1 MLTFTPLV
9 RNPHVLT
16 VLTHF
21 WKPRLDTVRYPVE
34 RFIHQTEPGARVLVL
49 RQRPATPPR
58 GRLVLLHGLEGSSDA
73 AYMISMA
80 ARALEAGF
88 AVDRFNFRSCGESG
102 SLSETMYHAGLTVD
116 VRSYI
121 ATLAE
126 PVFVAGYSLGGNV
139 ALKLAGELGAEAAP
153 LLLGVCAVSTPL
165 DLASCVERLG
175 ARGNRLYQERFVR
188 RMKQRL
194 RERHVEGIEGLR
206 TIFEIDDQFTS
217 RAFGFRN
224 ARHYYETQS
233 SVRFLNRITV
243 PTLLVQAKDDPLVP
257 FRLFESP
264 SVRCNPAIE
273 LIATDHGGHLG
284 FFSRRKPR
292 IWSDTVLLDWI
303 QSRLNSSNG
312 SRR

>member
-1 MLTFTPLV
+1 MATFTPLV
-9 RNPHVLT
+9 RNPHLLT

-34 RFIHQTEPGARVLVL
+34 RFIHQSEPGARVLIL
-49 RQRPATPPR
+49 RQRPDTAPR

-102 SLSETMYHAGLTVD
+102 GLSETMYHAGLTVD

-121 ATLAE
+121 ASLGE

-139 ALKLAGELGAEAAP
+139 ALKLAGELGTEAAP
-153 LLLGVCAVSTPL
+153 MLAGVCAVSTPL

-175 ARGNRLYQERFVR
+175 APGNRLYQERFVR

-194 RERHVEGIEGLR
+194 RERNIQGIDGLS

-217 RAFGFRN
+217 RAFGFRD
-224 ARHYYETQS
+224 ARHYYDTQS
-233 SVRFLNRITV
+233 AARFLDRIAV

-264 SVRCNPAIE
+264 AVRANPAIE
-273 LIATDHGGHLG
+273 LIAPDHGGHLG

-303 QSRLNSSNG
+303 LSRPNGNG
-312 SRR
+312 SRRR